1 MNKFGERR
9 CIVHKKFHPTMSV
22 EKMAAWLDGNL
33 PVSAM
38 SEMVAQI
45 QRDPMLEEVVA
56 MSDAIDCDMD
66 TFEASGESLPDEL
79 LDNDF
84 NLPNP
89 DQRTGFLRD
98 HLLGQVCCASIAP
111 SAAMCDFDVAA
122 DAAPPAE
129 DDDDEKSLFDKI
141 KDLFKDEEDDE

>member
-33 PVSAM
+33 PVSTM
-38 SEMVAQI
+38 SEMAAQI

-66 TFEASGESLPDEL
+66 AFEASGESLPDEL

-84 NLPNP
+84 DLPNP
-89 DQRTGFLRD
+89 DRRTGFLNDR
-98 HLLGQVCCASIAP
+98 LFGQVCCASFAP
-111 SAAMCDFDVAA
+111 VAMYGMDVAA
-122 DAAPPAE
+122 DAASPAE
-129 DDDDEKSLFDKI
+129 DDDDEKSLLDKI
-141 KDLFKDEEDDE
+141 KDLFKDEEDGE

>member
-1 MNKFGERR
+1 M
-9 CIVHKKFHPTMSV
+9 HKKFHPTMSV

-84 NLPNP
+84 DLPNP

-141 KDLFKDEEDDE
+141 KDLFKGEEDDE

>member
-1 MNKFGERR
+1 M
-9 CIVHKKFHPTMSV
+9 HKKFHPTMSV

-33 PVSAM
+33 PVSTM
-38 SEMVAQI
+38 SEMAAQI

-66 TFEASGESLPDEL
+66 AFEASGESLPDEL

-84 NLPNP
+84 GLPNP

-98 HLLGQVCCASIAP
+98 RLLGQVCCASIAP

-122 DAAPPAE
+122 DAASPAE

>member
-1 MNKFGERR
+1 M
-9 CIVHKKFHPTMSV
+9 HKKFHPTMSV

-84 NLPNP
+84 DLPNP